1 MKRLLILGGGTA
13 GTMVA
18 NRLVHELDMSEWHI
32 TLVDQDEIH
41 YYQPGFLFIPFGTYG
56 RADVMR
62 PKRDFLPREV
72 EVIISEV
79 RLIEPDKN
87 LVHLVKENR
96 TLRYDYLIIA
106 TGSRIAPEETP
117 GLMEDE
123 WRKSIFDFYTPDG
136 AVALHRFLRTW
147 QGGRL
152 VVNVA
157 EMPIKCPV
165 APLEFLFLA
174 DAYFH
179 DRGMRDR
186 VEIIYA
192 TPLSGAFTKPIASR
206 QLGDLLEQK
215 NIRLITDFNIAS
227 VDVDRK
233 AIISY
238 DDQRVEFDLLVSI
251 PTNMGSEV
259 IARSGMGDDLN
270 FVPTEKYTLKARDYD
285 NIFVLG
291 DATNLPSSKAGSV
304 AHFQVDVF
312 IENFLRY
319 IDGLELLPTFDGHAN
334 CFIESGHGKGFL
346 IDFNYDVEPLPG
358 MFPMPGIGPFSLLRE
373 SRVNHWGKMMFRWVY
388 WHVLLKGRE
397 MPIPAQMS
405 MAGKWQR

>member
-1 MKRLLILGGGTA
+1 
-13 GTMVA
+13 
-18 NRLVHELDMSEWHI
+18 
-32 TLVDQDEIH
+32 
-41 YYQPGFLFIPFGTYG
+41 
-56 RADVMR
+56 
-62 PKRDFLPREV
+62 
-72 EVIISEV
+72 
-79 RLIEPDKN
+79 
-87 LVHLVKENR
+87 
-96 TLRYDYLIIA
+96 
-106 TGSRIAPEETP
+106 
-117 GLMEDE
+117 MEDE

-186 VEIIYA
+186 VEIVYA
-192 TPLSGAFTKPIASR
+192 TPLSGAFTKPIASQ

-215 NIRLITDFNIAS
+215 NIQLITDFNIAS
-227 VDVDRK
+227 VDVDKK
-233 AIISY
+233 AIVSY

-270 FVPTEKYTLKARDYD
+270 FVPTDKHTLKARDYD

-388 WHVLLKGRE
+388 WHILLKGRE

>member
-18 NRLVHELDMSEWHI
+18 NRLVHELDMNEWHI
-32 TLVDQDEIH
+32 TVVDQDEIH

-56 RADVMR
+56 KADVMR

-79 RLIEPDKN
+79 RLIEPEKN

-179 DRGMRDR
+179 DRSMRDR

-192 TPLSGAFTKPIASR
+192 TPLSGAFTKPIASQ

-215 NIRLITDFNIAS
+215 NIQLITDFNIAG
-227 VDVDRK
+227 VDVDKK
-233 AIISY
+233 AIVSY

-270 FVPTEKYTLKARDYD
+270 FVPTEKHTLKARDYD

-373 SRVNHWGKMMFRWVY
+373 TRVNHWGKMMFRWVY
-388 WHVLLKGRE
+388 WHILLKGQE

>member
-18 NRLVHELDMSEWHI
+18 NRLVHELDMAEWHI
-32 TLVDQDEIH
+32 TVVDQDETH
-41 YYQPGFLFIPFGTYG
+41 YYQPGFLFIPFGAYG
-56 RADVMR
+56 KADVMR
-62 PKRDFLPREV
+62 PKRDYLPREV
-72 EVIISEV
+72 EVIISEI

-87 LVHLVKENR
+87 RVQLVKENR
-96 TLRYDYLIIA
+96 TLSYDYLIIA
-106 TGSRIAPEETP
+106 TGSHIVPEETP

-136 AVALHRFLRTW
+136 AVALHHFLRTW

-152 VVNVA
+152 VLNVA

-179 DRGMRDR
+179 ERNMRER
-186 VEIIYA
+186 VELIYT
-192 TPLSGAFTKPIASR
+192 TPLPGAFTKPIASQ
-206 QLGDLLEQK
+206 QLGNLLEAK
-215 NIRLITDFNIAS
+215 NIKLITDFNIAG
-227 VDVDRK
+227 VDPARK
-233 AIISY
+233 TIRSY
-238 DDQRVEFDLLVSI
+238 DDNEVEFDLLVSI

-270 FVPTEKYTLKARDYD
+270 FVPTEKHTLKARDYD

-312 IENFLRY
+312 IDNFMRY
-319 IDGLELLPTFDGHAN
+319 LDGLELLPTFDGHAN

-373 SRVNHWGKMMFRWVY
+373 SRVNHWGKMMFRWTY
-388 WHVLLKGRE
+388 WNVLLKGKE

>member
-18 NRLVHELDMSEWHI
+18 NRLVHELDMAEWRI
-32 TLVDQDEIH
+32 TVVDQDETH

-56 RADVMR
+56 KADVMR
-62 PKRDFLPREV
+62 PKRDYLPREV
-72 EVIISEV
+72 EVIISEI
-79 RLIEPDKN
+79 RLIEPDKRQ
-87 LVHLVKENR
+87 VQLVKENR
-96 TLRYDYLIIA
+96 ILSYDYLIIA
-106 TGSRIAPEETP
+106 TGSHIAPEETP
-117 GLMEDE
+117 GLLEDE

-136 AVALHRFLRTW
+136 AVALHHFLRTW

-152 VVNVA
+152 VLNVA

-179 DRGMRDR
+179 ERNMRDR
-186 VEIIYA
+186 VELIYA
-192 TPLSGAFTKPIASR
+192 TPLPGAFTKPIASQ
-206 QLGDLLEQK
+206 QLGNLLEAK
-215 NIRLITDFNIAS
+215 NIKLITDFNIAS
-227 VDVDRK
+227 VDNARK
-233 AIISY
+233 AIRSY
-238 DDQRVEFDLLVSI
+238 DDNEVEFDVLVSI
-251 PTNMGSEV
+251 PTNMGSDV
-259 IARSGMGDDLN
+259 IARSDMGDDLN
-270 FVPTEKYTLKARDYD
+270 FVPTEKHTLKARDYD

-312 IENFLRY
+312 IDNFMRY
-319 IDGLELLPTFDGHAN
+319 LDGLELLPTFDGHAN

-358 MFPMPGIGPFSLLRE
+358 MFPMPGVGPFSLLKE
-373 SRVNHWGKMMFRWVY
+373 SRVNHWGKMMFRWTY
-388 WHVLLKGRE
+388 WNVLLKGKE

>member
-18 NRLVHELDMSEWHI
+18 NRLVHELDMSEWQI
-32 TLVDQDEIH
+32 TVVDQDEIH
-41 YYQPGFLFIPFGTYG
+41 YYQPGFLFIPFGTYSK
-56 RADVMR
+56 ADVMR

-87 LVHLVKENR
+87 LVHLAKENR

-179 DRGMRDR
+179 ERGMRDR
-186 VEIIYA
+186 VEIVYA
-192 TPLSGAFTKPIASR
+192 TPLSGAFTKPIASQ

-251 PTNMGSEV
+251 PTNMGSDV

-304 AHFQVDVF
+304 AHFQVDLF

-334 CFIESGHGKGFL
+334 CFIESGYGKGFL

>member
-1 MKRLLILGGGTA
+1 MKRLLILGGGAA

-18 NRLVHELDMSEWHI
+18 NRLVHELDMAEWRI
-32 TLVDQDEIH
+32 TVVDQDETH

-56 RADVMR
+56 KADVMR
-62 PKRDFLPREV
+62 PKRDYLPREV

-87 LVHLVKENR
+87 RVQLVKENL
-96 TLRYDYLIIA
+96 TLSYDYLIIA
-106 TGSRIAPEETP
+106 TGSHIAPEETP
-117 GLMEDE
+117 GLLEDE

-136 AVALHRFLRTW
+136 AVALHHFLRTW

-152 VVNVA
+152 VLNVA

-179 DRGMRDR
+179 ERNMRDR
-186 VEIIYA
+186 VELIYA
-192 TPLSGAFTKPIASR
+192 TPLPGAFTKPIASQ
-206 QLGDLLEQK
+206 QLGNLLEAK
-215 NIRLITDFNIAS
+215 NIKLITDFNIAG
-227 VDVDRK
+227 VDTARK
-233 AIISY
+233 TIRAY
-238 DDQRVEFDLLVSI
+238 DDNEVEFDLLVSI

-259 IARSGMGDDLN
+259 IARSDMGDDLN
-270 FVPTEKYTLKARDYD
+270 FVPTEKHTLKARDYD

-312 IENFLRY
+312 IENFMRY
-319 IDGLELLPTFDGHAN
+319 LDGLELLPTFDGHAN

-373 SRVNHWGKMMFRWVY
+373 SRVNHWGKMMFRWTY
-388 WHVLLKGRE
+388 WNVLLKGKE